1 METGMDIRVL
11 GIDDLDLLLAV
22 EPGLFDAPVDPVQ
35 ARTFLRDP
43 LHFLVAAVEG
53 GRILAFAS
61 GTVLLHPD
69 KQPSLFVNE
78 VGTREEH
85 QRRGL
90 ATAVMQG
97 LFDHARKLGCRGIW
111 LGTEPDNLP
120 ARALYRALGGQEQA
134 FTGYAW
140 DGAFDAD

>member
-1 METGMDIRVL
+1 MEIRVL
-11 GIDDLDLLLAV
+11 DMDDLDLLLKV
-22 EPGLFDAPVDPVQ
+22 EPGLFDRPVDADQ
-35 ARTFLRDP
+35 SRAFLREP
-43 LHFLVAAVEG
+43 RHYLVAAVEG

-69 KQPSLFVNE
+69 KPPSLFVNE

-90 ATAVMQG
+90 ATAVMRR
-97 LFDHARKLGCRGIW
+97 LFDHARAQGCKGIW
-111 LGTEPDNLP
+111 LGTEPGNLP
-120 ARALYRALGGQEQA
+120 ARAFYRALGGQEQD

-140 DGAFDAD
+140 DGAFDT

>member
-1 METGMDIRVL
+1 MDIRVL

-35 ARTFLRDP
+35 ARAFLRDP
-43 LHFLVAAVEG
+43 RHHLVAAIEG
-53 GRILAFAS
+53 GRMLAFAS

-69 KQPSLFVNE
+69 KSPSLFVNE

-90 ATAVMQG
+90 ATAVMQR
-97 LFDHARKLGCRGIW
+97 LFDHARGLGCRGIW
-111 LGTEPDNLP
+111 LATEPDNQE
-120 ARALYRALGGQEQA
+120 ARALYRKLGGQAQDLV
-134 FTGYAW
+134 GYAW
-140 DGAFDAD
+140 DGAFDPR